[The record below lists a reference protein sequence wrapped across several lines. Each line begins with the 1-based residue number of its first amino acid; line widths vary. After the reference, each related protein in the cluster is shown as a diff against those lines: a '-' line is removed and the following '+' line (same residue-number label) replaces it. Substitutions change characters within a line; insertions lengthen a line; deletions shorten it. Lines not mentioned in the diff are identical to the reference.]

1 MLFVRGQFL
10 SYQLTFTSDKCV
22 CAGIK
27 DKRKNGGTCEMK
39 NDHSY
44 HDLWRRNGLWCY
56 VDTTLCS
63 DAREHASKL
72 LPGYG
77 ASRKACKK
85 NGMYFT
91 IRTF

>member
-1 MLFVRGQFL
+1 
-10 SYQLTFTSDKCV
+10 
-22 CAGIK
+22 
-27 DKRKNGGTCEMK
+27 MK

-56 VDTTLCS
+56 ADTTLCS

-72 LPGYG
+72 VPGYG

-91 IRTF
+91 IRTFPL